1 MLLMKNKTVLL
12 LLGLCALFLSA
23 CNDEGGYL
31 KDVDTSKWEI
41 MDAQDCNGVAFSLV
55 PCTDDEV
62 PCNDFSEDQAVNFM
76 LTITNNLDV
85 PITIMETDIHPVGGM
100 DWSLVSVTDEIGN
113 LKTGLYTP
121 HGIFAKMFS
130 VDIYPG
136 EVYSVKSNYTKT
148 LAWHKWPSAKVP
160 VTTDDPRYNWD
171 GRPYVTKGLY
181 KGVAKAGIQIYERV
195 VEGDLVSAKKLFVA
209 NVDLAV
215 NFVVR

>member
-1 MLLMKNKTVLL
+1 MKNKTVLL
-12 LLGLCALFLSA
+12 LLGLCVLFLSA
-23 CNDEGGYL
+23 CNDEDGNL

-100 DWSLVSVTDEIGN
+100 DWALVSVTDEIGN

-121 HGIFAKMFS
+121 HGVFAKMFS

-195 VEGDLVSAKKLFVA
+195 VENDVVFCKELFVA
-209 NVDLAV
+209 NVDLSV

>member
-1 MLLMKNKTVLL
+1 MKNKTVLL
-12 LLGLCALFLSA
+12 LLGLCVLFLGA
-23 CNDEGGYL
+23 CNDEDGYL
-31 KDVDTSKWEI
+31 KNVDTSKSEI

-76 LTITNNLDV
+76 LTVTNNLDV

-100 DWSLVSVTDEIGN
+100 DWALVSVTDEIGN

-121 HGIFAKMFS
+121 HGVFAKMFS

-195 VEGDLVSAKKLFVA
+195 VDGDLVSAKKLFVA

>member
-1 MLLMKNKTVLL
+1 MKNKTVLL
-12 LLGLCALFLSA
+12 LLGLCVLFLSA
-23 CNDEGGYL
+23 CNDEDGYL

-85 PITIMETDIHPVGGM
+85 PITIMETDIDPVGG
-100 DWSLVSVTDEIGN
+100 DSWSLVSVTDENGS
-113 LKTGLYTP
+113 LKTDLYTP
-121 HGIFAKMFS
+121 HWLAANMFS

-136 EVYSVKSNYTKT
+136 EVYPMKRDQIKT

-160 VTTDDPRYNWD
+160 VITDDQRYNW
-171 GRPYVTKGLY
+171 GNRPYVTKGLY

-195 VEGDLVSAKKLFVA
+195 EEGDLVSAKKLFVA
-209 NVDLAV
+209 DVDLAV

>member
-1 MLLMKNKTVLL
+1 
-12 LLGLCALFLSA
+12 
-23 CNDEGGYL
+23 
-31 KDVDTSKWEI
+31 

-100 DWSLVSVTDEIGN
+100 DWSLVSVADENGK
-113 LKTGLYTP
+113 LKTDLYTP
-121 HGIFAKMFS
+121 HWLAASMFS

-136 EVYSVKSNYTKT
+136 EVYPMKRDQIKT

-160 VTTDDPRYNWD
+160 VITDDQRYNWD

-181 KGVAKAGIQIYERV
+181 KGVVKAGIQIYERV

>member
-1 MLLMKNKTVLL
+1 MKNKTVLL
-12 LLGLCALFLSA
+12 LLGLCVLFLSA
-23 CNDEGGYL
+23 CNDEDGNL

-100 DWSLVSVTDEIGN
+100 DWSLVSVTDENGK
-113 LKTGLYTP
+113 LKTDLYTP
-121 HGIFAKMFS
+121 HGVFAKMFS

-136 EVYSVKSNYTKT
+136 EVYPMKRDQIKT

-160 VTTDDPRYNWD
+160 VITDDQRYNW
-171 GRPYVTKGLY
+171 GNRPYVTKGLY
-181 KGVAKAGIQIYERV
+181 RGVAKADIQIYERV
-195 VEGDLVSAKKLFVA
+195 VENDVVFCKELFVA

>member
-12 LLGLCALFLSA
+12 LLGLCVLFLGA
-23 CNDEGGYL
+23 CNDEDGYL
-31 KDVDTSKWEI
+31 KNVDTSKSEI

-76 LTITNNLDV
+76 LTVTNNLDV

-100 DWSLVSVTDEIGN
+100 DWALVSVTDEIGN

-121 HGIFAKMFS
+121 HGVFAKMFS

-195 VEGDLVSAKKLFVA
+195 VDGDLVSAKKLFVA

>member
-12 LLGLCALFLSA
+12 LVGLCALFLCA
-23 CNDEGGYL
+23 CNDEDGYL
-31 KDVDTSKWEI
+31 KDVDTSQWKI

-100 DWSLVSVTDEIGN
+100 DWSLVSVTDENGK
-113 LKTGLYTP
+113 LKTDLYTP
-121 HGIFAKMFS
+121 HGVFAKMFS
-130 VDIYPG
+130 VDINPG
-136 EVYSVKSNYTKT
+136 EVYSVKSNYGKT
-148 LAWHKWPSAKVP
+148 LAWYKWPSAKVP
-160 VTTDDPRYNWD
+160 VTTDDPRYNWSD
-171 GRPYVTKGLY
+171 RPYVTKGLY

-195 VEGDLVSAKKLFVA
+195 EEGDLVSAKKLFVA
-209 NVDLAV
+209 DVDLAV

>member
-12 LLGLCALFLSA
+12 LLGLCVLFLGA
-23 CNDEGGYL
+23 CNDEDGYL

-100 DWSLVSVTDEIGN
+100 DWSLVSVTDEIGK

-121 HGIFAKMFS
+121 HGVFAKMFS

-160 VTTDDPRYNWD
+160 VMTDDPRYNWD

-181 KGVAKAGIQIYERV
+181 KGVAKAGI
-195 VEGDLVSAKKLFVA
+195 
-209 NVDLAV
+209 
-215 NFVVR
+215 

>member
-1 MLLMKNKTVLL
+1 MKNKTVLL
-12 LLGLCALFLSA
+12 LLGLCVLFLGA
-23 CNDEGGYL
+23 CNDEEGYL

-100 DWSLVSVTDEIGN
+100 DWSLVSVTDSNGN
-113 LKTGLYTP
+113 LKTDLYTP
-121 HGIFAKMFS
+121 HWLFASMFS

-160 VTTDDPRYNWD
+160 VITDDPRYNWD

>member
-12 LLGLCALFLSA
+12 LLGLCVLFLSA
-23 CNDEGGYL
+23 CNDEDGNL

-100 DWSLVSVTDEIGN
+100 DWALVSVTDEIGN

-121 HGIFAKMFS
+121 HGVFAKMFS

-148 LAWHKWPSAKVP
+148 QAWHKWPSAKVP

-195 VEGDLVSAKKLFVA
+195 VENDVVFCKELFVA
-209 NVDLAV
+209 NVDLSV

>member
-12 LLGLCALFLSA
+12 LLGLCVLFLSA
-23 CNDEGGYL
+23 CNDEDGYL

-85 PITIMETDIHPVGGM
+85 PITIMETDIDPVGG
-100 DWSLVSVTDEIGN
+100 DSWSLVSVTDENGS
-113 LKTGLYTP
+113 LKTDLYTP
-121 HGIFAKMFS
+121 HWLAANMFS

-136 EVYSVKSNYTKT
+136 EVYPMKRDQIKT

-160 VTTDDPRYNWD
+160 VITDDQRYNW
-171 GRPYVTKGLY
+171 GNRPYVTKGLY
-181 KGVAKAGIQIYERV
+181 KGVVKAGIQIYERV

>member
-1 MLLMKNKTVLL
+1 MKNKTVLL
-12 LLGLCALFLSA
+12 LLGLCVLFLSA
-23 CNDEGGYL
+23 CNDEDGNL

-100 DWSLVSVTDEIGN
+100 DWALVSVTDEIGN

-121 HGIFAKMFS
+121 HGVVAKMFS

-136 EVYSVKSNYTKT
+136 EVYSVKSNNTKT

-160 VTTDDPRYNWD
+160 VITDDPRYNWD

-181 KGVAKAGIQIYERV
+181 KGVAKADIQIFERV
-195 VEGDLVSAKKLFVA
+195 VENDVVSANELFVA

>member
-12 LLGLCALFLSA
+12 LLGLCVLFLSA
-23 CNDEGGYL
+23 CNDEDGNL

-100 DWSLVSVTDEIGN
+100 DWSLVSVTDENGK
-113 LKTGLYTP
+113 LKTDLYTP
-121 HGIFAKMFS
+121 HGVFAKMFS

-136 EVYSVKSNYTKT
+136 EVYSVKSNNTKT
-148 LAWHKWPSAKVP
+148 LAWHKWPSTKVP

-181 KGVAKAGIQIYERV
+181 KGVVKAGIQIYERV

>member
-12 LLGLCALFLSA
+12 LLGLCVLFLSA
-23 CNDEGGYL
+23 CNDEDGNL

-100 DWSLVSVTDEIGN
+100 DWALVSVTDEIGN

-121 HGIFAKMFS
+121 HGVFAKMFS

-195 VEGDLVSAKKLFVA
+195 VENDVVFCKELFVA
-209 NVDLAV
+209 NVDLSV